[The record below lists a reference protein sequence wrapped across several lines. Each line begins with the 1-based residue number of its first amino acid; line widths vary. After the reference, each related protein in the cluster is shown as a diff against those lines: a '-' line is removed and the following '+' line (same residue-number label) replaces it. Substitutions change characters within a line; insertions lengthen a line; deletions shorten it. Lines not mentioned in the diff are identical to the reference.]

1 MSIELSTPDKAGSS
15 EETRDWELRLDE
27 VGRQGLARQGLGT
40 FYRSEAVINA
50 LSAPVLDANGEA
62 VLALTAVGE
71 ANRFS
76 ADLGGDFA
84 HALWETAANLSRRL
98 GHGFDAGE
106 PARLPNNAYGA

>member
-1 MSIELSTPDKAGSS
+1 LGAAA
-15 EETRDWELRLDE
+15 
-27 VGRQGLARQGLGT
+27 RQGLARQGLGT
-40 FYRSEAVINA
+40 FCRSEAVMNA

-84 HALWETAANLSRRL
+84 HALRETAANLSRRL

-106 PARLPNNAYGA
+106 PACLPNNGFGA

>member
-15 EETRDWELRLDE
+15 EEAHDFELQLDE
-27 VGRQGLARQGLGT
+27 VRRQGFAREGLGT
-40 FYRSEAVINA
+40 FYRNEAAINA
-50 LSAPVLDANGEA
+50 LSAPALDANGEA

-98 GHGFDAGE
+98 GHCFDAGE
-106 PARLPNNAYGA
+106 PARLPNNAYVV

>member
-27 VGRQGLARQGLGT
+27 VGRQGFARQELGT

-84 HALWETAANLSRRL
+84 HALRETAANLSRRL

-106 PARLPNNAYGA
+106 PACLPNNGYGA

>member
-1 MSIELSTPDKAGSS
+1 M
-15 EETRDWELRLDE
+15 
-27 VGRQGLARQGLGT
+27 
-40 FYRSEAVINA
+40 
-50 LSAPVLDANGEA
+50 LDANGEA

-71 ANRFS
+71 ANRFN

-84 HALWETAANLSRRL
+84 HALWEIAANLSRRL

>member
-1 MSIELSTPDKAGSS
+1 MSIELSTPDKTGSS
-15 EETRDWELRLDE
+15 EETRDRELRLEE
-27 VGRQGLARQGLGT
+27 VRRQELARQGPGT
-40 FYRSEAVINA
+40 FYRTGAVIHV
-50 LSAPVLDANGEA
+50 LSAPVLAANGEA
-62 VLALTAVGE
+62 ALALTAVGE

-84 HALWETAANLSRRL
+84 RALRETAANLSRRL

>member
-40 FYRSEAVINA
+40 FYRSEAVMNA

-71 ANRFS
+71 ARWPNKTFT
-76 ADLGGDFA
+76 
-84 HALWETAANLSRRL
+84 ALKCRNIRKGRLKCRLSISNGRTL
-98 GHGFDAGE
+98 SVTSC
-106 PARLPNNAYGA
+106 

>member
-1 MSIELSTPDKAGSS
+1 LSIELSTPDKAGSS
-15 EETRDWELRLDE
+15 EETRGWELPLDE
-27 VGRQGLARQGLGT
+27 VRRQGPARQGLGK
-40 FYRSEAVINA
+40 FYRSKAVINA

-71 ANRFS
+71 ANRFG

-84 HALWETAANLSRRL
+84 RALWETAANLSRRL

-106 PARLPNNAYGA
+106 PASLPNNAYRA